1 MRTDKI
7 PPQALDVERTIL
19 GSMMTDSKAAAAVIG
34 LLTEEAFYSSANGKI
49 FSSMCDMSR
58 KSIPIDIVTL
68 SEELKKKSWL
78 DSIGGEM
85 YLGEI
90 AESFVTAANV
100 KHYAE
105 IVLEKAALRQVILAA
120 SCAIENC
127 YNPETQAE
135 TVVNE
140 LYTALRKCT
149 GSSKTSDPK
158 RVIELLPQVFEQIG
172 NESQNPKRDVLTGLT
187 DVDNAVIVKNGDLVI
202 IAGRPSMGKSALSS
216 QIARFNGISSKKS
229 IAYFSL
235 EMSNISEIQRGLFS
249 EAGISLYD
257 FNRGTLPRRE
267 FPKLSNAAGPYA
279 ESNIWIDDTP
289 GITPLQIESKCNW
302 IKTQTGL
309 DLIVIDYLQL
319 MRADGRHESRR
330 HELEYISRELKL
342 IAKRFSVPVI
352 ALSQLSRKVEERKPA
367 RPMLSDLRESGAI
380 EQDADIVLFMY
391 RPEYYEKTTDKK
403 GITEIIIGK
412 QRNGRTGYVEVF
424 FDESSMRFKDL
435 EKNMQ
440 DNHWTND

>member
-1 MRTDKI
+1 
-7 PPQALDVERTIL
+7 
-19 GSMMTDSKAAAAVIG
+19 
-34 LLTEEAFYSSANGKI
+34 
-49 FSSMCDMSR
+49 
-58 KSIPIDIVTL
+58 
-68 SEELKKKSWL
+68 
-78 DSIGGEM
+78 
-85 YLGEI
+85 
-90 AESFVTAANV
+90 
-100 KHYAE
+100 
-105 IVLEKAALRQVILAA
+105 
-120 SCAIENC
+120 
-127 YNPETQAE
+127 
-135 TVVNE
+135 
-140 LYTALRKCT
+140 
-149 GSSKTSDPK
+149 
-158 RVIELLPQVFEQIG
+158 
-172 NESQNPKRDVLTGLT
+172 
-187 DVDNAVIVKNGDLVI
+187 
-202 IAGRPSMGKSALSS
+202 
-216 QIARFNGISSKKS
+216 
-229 IAYFSL
+229 
-235 EMSNISEIQRGLFS
+235 MSNISEIQRGLFS

-279 ESNIWIDDTP
+279 ESNIWVDDTP

-403 GITEIIIGK
+403 GITELIIGK
-412 QRNGRTGYVEVF
+412 QRNGRTGYIEIY
-424 FDESSMRFKDL
+424 FDESAMRFKDL
-435 EKNMQ
+435 VKDTPEQ
-440 DNHWTND
+440 WQND